1 MGLHLSIVRTGAVTA
16 AAATL
21 ARSLA
26 SSSIRGAS
34 AGAHLLYSLI
44 NWPKVHTIGILHQLT
59 AGEQR
64 TTVNFLPTAAAATTY
79 TTIVSAADDAA
90 AAAGASRQALGRRCQ
105 TALNDSTYVYVRR
118 SPVRPQNRVIGC
130 VRLLSAQRDQHTNRT
145 AMIDYVWSI
154 YRYMTAG
161 FLDADGSFNHSCCC
175 CCCCAVHLS
184 LLRVLLTSMEQ

>member
-21 ARSLA
+21 ACLLA
-26 SSSIRGAS
+26 PAYAVLGP
-34 AGAHLLYSLI
+34 GAHLLYSLI

-64 TTVNFLPTAAAATTY
+64 TTVNFLPTAAAATT
-79 TTIVSAADDAA
+79 TTTTTSVSAADDAA
-90 AAAGASRQALGRRCQ
+90 AAARLALGRRCQ
-105 TALNDSTYVYVRR
+105 TALNDSTCVYVRR

-154 YRYMTAG
+154 YRYMTAR
-161 FLDADGSFNHSCCC
+161 FLDADGSFNQL
-175 CCCCAVHLS
+175 CAAAALFI
-184 LLRVLLTSMEQ
+184 

>member
-21 ARSLA
+21 ACLLA
-26 SSSIRGAS
+26 PAYAVLGP
-34 AGAHLLYSLI
+34 GAHLLYSLI

-118 SPVRPQNRVIGC
+118 SPVRK
-130 VRLLSAQRDQHTNRT
+130 T
-145 AMIDYVWSI
+145 A
-154 YRYMTAG
+154 
-161 FLDADGSFNHSCCC
+161 
-175 CCCCAVHLS
+175 
-184 LLRVLLTSMEQ
+184 